1 MPSMHVA
8 SSFLFV
14 LLSWRVSKP
23 LGWLLT
29 GFLILILIGSVHL
42 GWHYAVDGYLAL
54 ALTWPIW
61 RLSGWLVDRDPQ
73 FRKTGVQARPATA

>member
-14 LLSWRVSKP
+14 LLCWRVQRL
-23 LGWLLT
+23 LGWLMT
-29 GFLILILIGSVHL
+29 GFLVLILIGSVHL

-61 RLSGWLVDRDPQ
+61 RLAGWLVDLDPL
-73 FRKTGVQARPATA
+73 FRKTKDKAQPATA